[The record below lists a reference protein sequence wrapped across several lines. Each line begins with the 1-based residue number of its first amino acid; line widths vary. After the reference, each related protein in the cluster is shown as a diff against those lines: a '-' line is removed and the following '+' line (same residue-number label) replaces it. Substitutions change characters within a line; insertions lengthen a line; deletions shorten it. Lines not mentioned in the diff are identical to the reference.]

1 MAEDSRVLLRCEGIH
16 KSFSIGRERREVL
29 RGVSLEARRG
39 EFVAIMG
46 ASGSGKSTLLHILGL
61 LDRPSAG
68 KVFFEGED
76 VFGLRASGQDR
87 LRNGHIGFVFQF
99 YHLLPE
105 LTLEENVRLP
115 GMVEQS
121 VWGWF
126 RQRGVLKARARE
138 LIESVG
144 LTEQA
149 KQWPSTLSGGERQR
163 AALVRA
169 LMQEPD
175 LLLADE
181 PTGNLDLA
189 SGKVIL
195 DILGRL
201 NRAGQTI
208 VMVTHDSRVA
218 EMAHRCYHLEDGV
231 LIQG

>member
-1 MAEDSRVLLRCEGIH
+1 M
-16 KSFSIGRERREVL
+16 GRERREVL

-46 ASGSGKSTLLHILGL
+46 ASGSGKSTLLHVLGL
-61 LDRPSAG
+61 LDRPSEG
-68 KVFFEGED
+68 KVYFEGED
-76 VFGLRASGQDR
+76 VFGLGAGQQDR
-87 LRNGHIGFVFQF
+87 LRNRHIGFVFQF

-121 VWGWF
+121 VLGWF
-126 RQRGVLKARARE
+126 GQRVGLKARARE

-169 LMQEPD
+169 LLQEPD

-201 NRAGQTI
+201 NEAGQTI

-218 EMAHRCYHLEDGV
+218 EMADRCYTLEDGV
-231 LIQG
+231 LVEDE